1 MEVRT
6 LEADIVTFLLCE
18 IIADAQSMEVVMTR
32 CLLKRTSVA
41 TAWSLDAA
49 CGDKGRSGCQCV
61 RGCVTRGNLTGAGPV
76 LPIRRS

>member
-6 LEADIVTFLLCE
+6 LEADIVMFLLCE
-18 IIADAQSMEVVMTR
+18 IIADGQSMEVVMTR
-32 CLLKRTSVA
+32 CPAKEDECSHRLG
-41 TAWSLDAA
+41 AA

-61 RGCVTRGNLTGAGPV
+61 RGCVTRGNLIGAGPA